1 MTRGITLEAIL
12 SKIAT
17 TVDGGWNI
25 TFSVGQ
31 DQVQSIMQL
40 SELRDTNLTM
50 ALVPEPKSGFLDG

>member
-1 MTRGITLEAIL
+1 MVKQGITLEAHL

-17 TVDGGWNI
+17 TADGGWNI

-40 SELRDTNLTM
+40 SELRDTRLTM
-50 ALVPEPKSGFLDG
+50 ALVPLPEEVYG